1 MSLLN
6 DVLRDLQT
14 RGVFGVPPLAG
25 LQPVTDVPAHHRRRA
40 LLLPVLGGV
49 FVAST
54 IVLWQP
60 VSNGTLVPSIARMF
74 DGTPAQPQIEIQAD
88 SLRTAPIEPAPVA
101 ATGDD
106 LRELF
111 GVDNTIASRAPA
123 VTEFTAEPVTDV
135 PPVTTA
141 SRIETVVADLSPQ
154 AASDDTS
161 AASPSTASM
170 AAIESQPSNEP
181 ATVVESPAPAATP
194 APPTTTGTNIINREP
209 DTDDVEGLVARGVK
223 SMRAN
228 DPFTAESMFRAALL
242 VESGDAEIWGYLYS
256 VLNKTSRPEAAEKA
270 LQQGLVAADEPAPLA
285 KLYARVLLDSGKK
298 DAAISLLRIHRPPAA
313 SDLEYDSFLAA
324 LLQQQGQFAD
334 AGEIYETLL
343 TVDPASGATWIGL
356 AMSHDSLGNRAD
368 ALSAFERAL
377 TTGSL
382 KPPLARYARRRS
394 TELKADD

>member
-181 ATVVESPAPAATP
+181 ATVVD
-194 APPTTTGTNIINREP
+194 EP
-209 DTDDVEGLVARGVK
+209 DSDDVDGLVARGVK

-242 VESGDAEIWGYLYS
+242 VESGDAETWGYLYS

-285 KLYARVLLDSGKK
+285 KLYARMLLDLGCIRPRIRFLPRRLV
-298 DAAISLLRIHRPPAA
+298 AA
-313 SDLEYDSFLAA
+313 
-324 LLQQQGQFAD
+324 
-334 AGEIYETLL
+334 T
-343 TVDPASGATWIGL
+343 
-356 AMSHDSLGNRAD
+356 RAI
-368 ALSAFERAL
+368 
-377 TTGSL
+377 
-382 KPPLARYARRRS
+382 RRRWRDLRNS
-394 TELKADD
+394 ADCRPGFGCHMDRSCDVSRQSRQSRRCVKRIRARPHYGFTKASARQVRTEA